1 MLTIAVFI
9 ASQYLAVGVAIAVWR
24 FVDGCRA
31 ADRQGAVAGARE
43 PALSPQPLPRGDR
56 DIRLDP
62 GSPRSCSVLIPAP
75 FYTTTEGVVW
85 LPENA
90 VVRAGTDGFVR
101 ALLVEPGKIVTA
113 GEALVE
119 SEEPTFKAEL
129 EILRAR
135 VAELETRLATERF
148 ADRVRAEITT
158 IGIGASASRARD
170 RDRSRRAPHCA

>member
-1 MLTIAVFI
+1 MLF
-9 ASQYLAVGVAIAVWR
+9 
-24 FVDGCRA
+24 
-31 ADRQGAVAGARE
+31 
-43 PALSPQPLPRGDR
+43 
-56 DIRLDP
+56 
-62 GSPRSCSVLIPAP
+62 LIPAP
-75 FYTTTEGVVW
+75 LYTTTEGVVW

-119 SEEPTFKAEL
+119 SEEPTLKAEL

-148 ADRVRAEITT
+148 TDRVRQ
-158 IGIGASASRARD
+158 
-170 RDRSRRAPHCA
+170 RSRPPNWGKREPSSRPQPVAPSVSLRAVAARAPLRS

>member
-1 MLTIAVFI
+1 MLF
-9 ASQYLAVGVAIAVWR
+9 
-24 FVDGCRA
+24 
-31 ADRQGAVAGARE
+31 
-43 PALSPQPLPRGDR
+43 
-56 DIRLDP
+56 
-62 GSPRSCSVLIPAP
+62 LIPAP
-75 FYTTTEGVVW
+75 LYTTTEGVVW

-119 SEEPTFKAEL
+119 SEEPTLKAEL

-148 ADRVRAEITT
+148 TDRVKRRDHDHRNWGKRGPSSRPQPVAP
-158 IGIGASASRARD
+158 SASLRAAAA
-170 RDRSRRAPHCA
+170 RAPLRS